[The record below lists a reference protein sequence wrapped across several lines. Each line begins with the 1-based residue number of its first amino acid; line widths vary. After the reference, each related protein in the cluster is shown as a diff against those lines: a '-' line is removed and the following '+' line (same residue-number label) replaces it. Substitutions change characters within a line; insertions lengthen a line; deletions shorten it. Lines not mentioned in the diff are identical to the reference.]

1 MHFRP
6 FFRIICQYTKN
17 KDGPQSMNAV
27 QLRNTLLLV
36 LTALVWG
43 CAFVAQSVGAEHVGA
58 FTFLACRSWLAGVTL
73 LPVIA
78 LLRAR
83 QRRPESAAES
93 PAPQSRRALL
103 TGGIA
108 CGCFLFLASSAQQ
121 IGVASTTTAKA
132 GFITAMYVI
141 IVPILSLV
149 LGRRVGKKIWL
160 CVAMSVAGLYL
171 LCIAG
176 SLSLSRGDA
185 MVLLCAL
192 LFAGH
197 IMTVDHF
204 SPKMDG
210 VQLSCIQFFTTAIL
224 ATVCMFLFEHPTAA
238 ALQSAL
244 LPILYAGILSSGVG
258 YTLQIVA
265 QKGLNPTI
273 ASMAMSLESVFSA
286 LAGWVI
292 LGQGL
297 TAREFS
303 GCTLMFAAIILAQ
316 LPDRKRSAAPS
327 HDAAQP

>member
-1 MHFRP
+1 
-6 FFRIICQYTKN
+6 
-17 KDGPQSMNAV
+17 MNAV

-160 CVAMSVAGLYL
+160 CVAMSVVGLYL

-303 GCTLMFAAIILAQ
+303 GCALMFAAIILAQ
-316 LPDRKRSAAPS
+316 LPERRLAPRAG
-327 HDAAQP
+327 D

>member
-17 KDGPQSMNAV
+17 KDGPKGMNAV

-160 CVAMSVAGLYL
+160 CVAMSVVGLYL

-224 ATVCMFLFEHPTAA
+224 ATVCMLLFEHPTAA

-303 GCTLMFAAIILAQ
+303 GCALMFAAITLAQ

>member
-17 KDGPQSMNAV
+17 KDGPKSMNAV

-83 QRRPESAAES
+83 PRRPESAAES

-160 CVAMSVAGLYL
+160 CVAMSVVGLYL

-303 GCTLMFAAIILAQ
+303 GCALMFAAIILAQ

>member
-1 MHFRP
+1 
-6 FFRIICQYTKN
+6 
-17 KDGPQSMNAV
+17 MNAV

-160 CVAMSVAGLYL
+160 CVAMSVVGLYL

-238 ALQSAL
+238 ALQSAF

-303 GCTLMFAAIILAQ
+303 GCALMFAAIILAQ
-316 LPDRKRSAAPS
+316 LPDRKRSAARS

>member
-17 KDGPQSMNAV
+17 KDGPKSMNAV

-160 CVAMSVAGLYL
+160 CVAMSVVGLYL

-224 ATVCMFLFEHPTAA
+224 ATVCMLLFEHPTAA

-297 TAREFS
+297 TAWEFS
-303 GCTLMFAAIILAQ
+303 GCALMFAAIILAQ
-316 LPDRKRSAAPS
+316 LPDWKRSAAPS

>member
-17 KDGPQSMNAV
+17 KDGPKSMNAV

-244 LPILYAGILSSGVG
+244 LPILSAGILSSGVG